1 MLNETFSVIFKHR
14 ASSKSI
20 SKWIRDKNEG
30 WTEECLMWFYPH
42 FLGWLKNE
50 GIFRSTTYLSWD
62 SSHQKM
68 KMMKGWDHPHGQPKV
83 FLVLY
88 ERCLSCKAKSFTTR
102 RAKNQRLENS
112 NPVVGTFCLQLRT
125 TTAHYVKSPIFVQ
138 EVDLARIYL
147 ELLISVKFNPT

>member
-14 ASSKSI
+14 ALSQFLSESGTKTRVELKSVWCGFTLI
-20 SKWIRDKNEG
+20 FWD
-30 WTEECLMWFYPH
+30 
-42 FLGWLKNE
+42 LKNE

-138 EVDLARIYL
+138 ESTL
-147 ELLISVKFNPT
+147 KFNPP